1 VIPDFAAPVAS
12 QTRMKF
18 ANDAATSKP
27 HQPPFRKHTMKPVL
41 VTCTEDEVR
50 HLVHTFYAN
59 VRRDPV
65 LAPIFDAHIKDWDHH
80 LGKMVDFWS
89 AILRG
94 TARYHGTPMPKHAV
108 LPDLDAGLFQR
119 WLALFRATT
128 ASLANPAMSSR
139 ADEMA
144 QRIAQS
150 LWFGYQLHRK
160 PEESP
165 SSLVTTA

>member
-1 VIPDFAAPVAS
+1 
-12 QTRMKF
+12 
-18 ANDAATSKP
+18 
-27 HQPPFRKHTMKPVL
+27 MKPAPE
-41 VTCTEDEVR
+41 TCTEDEVR

-59 VRRDPV
+59 IRRDET
-65 LAPIFDAHIKDWDHH
+65 LGPIFATHISDWDHH

-108 LPDLDAGLFQR
+108 LPDLSGELFQR
-119 WLALFRATT
+119 WLRLFRATT
-128 ASLANPAMSSR
+128 ATLGNPAMSQR

-150 LWFGYQLHRK
+150 LWFGYQLHRR
-160 PEESP
+160 PDESP
-165 SSLVTTA
+165 SSLQPAAT